1 MEFSRLEWIAISF
14 SRMSSQP
21 SDQTQVSLIAGRFF
35 TISGKWIVVQL
46 QSCVW
51 LFVTPWIA
59 SNQPSLSLF
68 ISWSL
73 PKFLSIESVML
84 SNHLFLCHPL
94 LLLPSVFPSMR
105 VFSNELA
112 LCVWWPKYW
121 SFSLNISPSTDYS
134 GLISLLSKGVSG
146 VSSTTVQ
153 KHQFFSALSSLWSS
167 SHICTRLLEKII
179 ALTIWT
185 FVGKVMSLVFNTQSR
200 FVIAFLPRSNSL
212 LISWLHSPSA
222 VILEPKGR
230 KSVIASTFSPSI
242 CHEVMGSDAM
252 ILVFLILSFKLGFH
266 SLPSPS
272 SRGFWVLLHFR
283 SLEWNHHSN

>member
-46 QSCVW
+46 PSCVW

-59 SNQPSLSLF
+59 SHQPSLSLF

-84 SNHLFLCHPL
+84 SNHLFLYHPL

-121 SFSLNISPSTDYS
+121 SFSLNISPSKDYS
-134 GLISLLSKGVSG
+134 GLISFKIDWFDFLAVQGILKNLLQHHSSKASIPWC
-146 VSSTTVQ
+146 SSFLTVQ
-153 KHQFFSALSSLWSS
+153 LSQPYVTTWK
-167 SHICTRLLEKII
+167 TI
-179 ALTIWT
+179 ALTN
-185 FVGKVMSLVFNTQSR
+185 GPSLAEWCLCF
-200 FVIAFLPRSNSL
+200 
-212 LISWLHSPSA
+212 
-222 VILEPKGR
+222 
-230 KSVIASTFSPSI
+230 ST
-242 CHEVMGSDAM
+242 H
-252 ILVFLILSFKLGFH
+252 
-266 SLPSPS
+266 
-272 SRGFWVLLHFR
+272 
-283 SLEWNHHSN
+283 